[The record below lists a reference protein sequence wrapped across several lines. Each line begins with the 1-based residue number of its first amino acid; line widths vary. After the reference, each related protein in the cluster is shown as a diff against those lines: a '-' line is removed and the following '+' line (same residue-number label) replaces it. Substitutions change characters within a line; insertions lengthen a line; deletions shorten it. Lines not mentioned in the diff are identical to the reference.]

1 MEGFTMDNVIILLV
15 ALGLL
20 ILAIKFVK
28 GIIKTIISLVLIL
41 TLGVSAYNI
50 FIAKKPITYEINRYK
65 TDFAYV
71 KAMKNLTSEA
81 SKAIEE
87 IKENKSVNEN
97 VSKLM
102 EIKEK
107 AEKVEHSGEATFIH
121 NKYMN
126 GFEAVIAGAKGYEA
140 AKGAQAQVAK
150 LDQLSK
156 ELNVS
161 FMDVILSKK

>member
-71 KAMKNLTSEA
+71 KEMKNLTSEA

-107 AEKVEHSGEATFIH
+107 AEKVEHSEEATFIH